1 MKKESLLTIL
11 IFGSI
16 WFLMSVMLNNS
27 ILLPGPFDV
36 FKSLILELFN
46 PDFVLVVCSTIGRTL
61 FGCVLSLVFGCLL
74 GICAGNSIQFK
85 SLFSPVHQL
94 LKTIPNITYM
104 ILMLIWLGQ
113 ENSVVVIIFFILFP
127 FFYSQFLLRTETIQ
141 SQTFDLL
148 EIYPVTTY
156 EKIFRI
162 YMPMLIPDIFE
173 ALKTGVGM
181 GFKVCVMAE
190 ILSQVRI
197 GIGREMN
204 YGRLNLDISS
214 VFAWTILLILISTLL
229 QKLLDIVQKITI
241 KKLI

>member
-1 MKKESLLTIL
+1 
-11 IFGSI
+11 
-16 WFLMSVMLNNS
+16 
-27 ILLPGPFDV
+27 
-36 FKSLILELFN
+36 
-46 PDFVLVVCSTIGRTL
+46 
-61 FGCVLSLVFGCLL
+61 
-74 GICAGNSIQFK
+74 
-85 SLFSPVHQL
+85 
-94 LKTIPNITYM
+94 
-104 ILMLIWLGQ
+104 
-113 ENSVVVIIFFILFP
+113 
-127 FFYSQFLLRTETIQ
+127 
-141 SQTFDLL
+141 
-148 EIYPVTTY
+148 
-156 EKIFRI
+156 
-162 YMPMLIPDIFE
+162 MLIPDIFE